1 MKMAVL
7 GMEHKIL
14 RKTIKKVF
22 QRLVQLCT
30 VRDEWR
36 KKILA
41 LVAHIGDEFKEEESW
56 ELVINY
62 IT

>member
-14 RKTIKKVF
+14 WKTIKKVF

-30 VRDEWR
+30 IRDEWR
-36 KKILA
+36 KKLLA
-41 LVAHIGDEFKEEESW
+41 LVVHIGMSLKKKKARNW
-56 ELVINY
+56 
-62 IT
+62 